1 MCSKIVYNRL
11 DFGVAKWYTKVKINS
26 VAKRYTKE
34 GVNMDYRFVERIK
47 ELQRTCPPEWAVYIT
62 TPHEMPGAA
71 PADEL
76 AVTDS
81 VLGKIGDDVHALYKK
96 WEG

>member
-1 MCSKIVYNRL
+1 MYTILVHLMCSKIVYNRL

-47 ELQRTCPPEWAVYIT
+47 ELQRTCPPEWAVYGRRT
-62 TPHEMPGAA
+62 C
-71 PADEL
+71 
-76 AVTDS
+76 S
-81 VLGKIGDDVHALYKK
+81 
-96 WEG
+96 